1 MVHRKAPSLE
11 EARELFLE
19 DPNKMLQEWADEW
32 GVTHERVRQ
41 LRIES
46 GVPQR
51 GAYNEE
57 TAEAI
62 LEIIKTGR
70 GGLTTPRTY
79 EEQPI
84 GLERF
89 KTWMEEEE
97 GLADKV
103 NEAQK
108 IAAKSL
114 KDPIEKECKYC
125 REWKPVEE
133 YKRNQ
138 RYLDGLTRF
147 CIECIDIL
155 KQQKDDLGDDKMKI
169 CLSCKKDKKSSHF
182 AKNPNSPDGLK
193 LFCKDCHKVSK
204 RKKRQKNRVIN
215 KDA

>member
-11 EARELFLE
+11 EARELFLA
-19 DPNKMLQEWADEW
+19 DPNKMLQSWADEW

-62 LEIIKTGR
+62 LEIIRTGR

-79 EEQPI
+79 EGQPI

-89 KTWMEEEE
+89 KTWIEEEE
-97 GLADKV
+97 GLAERV
-103 NEAQK
+103 SEAQK
-108 IAAKSL
+108 IALKNL
-114 KDPIEKECKYC
+114 KDPVEKECKYC

-133 YKRNQ
+133 YARNQ
-138 RYLDGLTRF
+138 KYLDGLTRF
-147 CIECIDIL
+147 CVDCIKVL
-155 KQQKDDLGDDKMKI
+155 KEKKEELGDDKMKV
-169 CLSCKKDKKSSHF
+169 CLACKKDKKTSEFS
-182 AKNPNSPDGLK
+182 KNPNTKDKLK
-193 LFCKDCHKVSK
+193 IFCKDCHKAMK
-204 RKKRQKNRVIN
+204 RRKRRQNRNAI
-215 KDA
+215 

>member
-11 EARELFLE
+11 EARELFLA
-19 DPNKMLQEWADEW
+19 DPNKMLQTWADEW

-62 LEIIKTGR
+62 LEIIRTGR

-79 EEQPI
+79 EGQPI

-89 KTWMEEEE
+89 KTWIEEEE
-97 GLADKV
+97 GLKERV
-103 NEAQK
+103 EQAQK
-108 IAAKSL
+108 EALKNL

-133 YKRNQ
+133 YSRNQ
-138 RYLDGLTRF
+138 KYLDGLTRF
-147 CIECIDIL
+147 CKDCMIIL
-155 KQQKDDLGDDKMKI
+155 KEKKEQLGDDKMKV
-169 CLSCKKDKKSSHF
+169 CLSCKVDKKTSEFS
-182 AKNPNSPDGLK
+182 KNPNAQDKLK
-193 LFCKDCHKVSK
+193 IFCKDCHKAFK
-204 RKKRQKNRVIN
+204 RRKRRQSRN
-215 KDA
+215 A

>member
-11 EARELFLE
+11 EARELFLA
-19 DPNKMLQEWADEW
+19 DPNKMLQSWADEW

-62 LEIIKTGR
+62 LEIIRTGR

-79 EEQPI
+79 EGQPI

-89 KTWMEEEE
+89 KTWIEEEE
-97 GLADKV
+97 GLAERV
-103 NEAQK
+103 SEAQK
-108 IAAKSL
+108 IALKNL

-133 YKRNQ
+133 YAKNQ
-138 RYLDGLTRF
+138 KYLDGLTRF
-147 CIECIDIL
+147 CVNCIKVL
-155 KQQKDDLGDDKMKI
+155 KEKKEELGDDKMKV
-169 CLSCKKDKKSSHF
+169 CLACKQDKKTSEFS
-182 AKNPNSPDGLK
+182 KNPNTKDKLK
-193 LFCKDCHKVSK
+193 IFCKDCHKAMK
-204 RKKRQKNRVIN
+204 RRKRRQSRNGI
-215 KDA
+215 

>member
-11 EARELFLE
+11 EARELFLA
-19 DPNKMLQEWADEW
+19 DPNKMLQSWADEW

-62 LEIIKTGR
+62 LEIIRTGR

-79 EEQPI
+79 EGQPI

-89 KTWMEEEE
+89 KTWIEEEE
-97 GLADKV
+97 GLKERV
-103 NEAQK
+103 EEAQK
-108 IAAKSL
+108 EALKNL

-133 YKRNQ
+133 YSRNQ
-138 RYLDGLTRF
+138 KYLDGLTRF
-147 CIECIDIL
+147 CKDCMIIL
-155 KQQKDDLGDDKMKI
+155 KEKKEELGDDKMKL
-169 CLSCKKDKKSSHF
+169 CLSCKKDKKTSEFS
-182 AKNPNSPDGLK
+182 KNPNTQDKLK
-193 LFCKDCHKVSK
+193 IFCKDCHKAFK
-204 RKKRQKNRVIN
+204 RRKRRQSRN
-215 KDA
+215 A

>member
-11 EARELFLE
+11 EARELFLA
-19 DPNKMLQEWADEW
+19 DPNKMLQSWADEW

-62 LEIIKTGR
+62 LEIIRTGR

-79 EEQPI
+79 EGQPI

-89 KTWMEEEE
+89 KTWIDEEE
-97 GLADKV
+97 GLAEKV
-103 NEAQK
+103 AEAQK
-108 IAAKSL
+108 EAAKML

-125 REWKPVEE
+125 REWKPVED
-133 YKRNQ
+133 YLRNQ
-138 RYLDGLTRF
+138 KYLDGLTRYCIA
-147 CIECIDIL
+147 CIEIIKA
-155 KQQKDDLGDDKMKI
+155 KQEQIGDDSTKK
-169 CLSCKKDKKSSHF
+169 CLACGEEKKKTEFS
-182 AKNPNSPDGLK
+182 KNPNTADKLK
-193 LFCKDCHKVSK
+193 IFCKNCHKGNK
-204 RKKRQKNRVIN
+204 RKQRIQKRNAI
-215 KDA
+215 

>member
-1 MVHRKAPSLE
+1 MVHRKAPSLD

-19 DPNKMLQEWADEW
+19 NPNKMLQDWADEW

-57 TAEAI
+57 TAQAI
-62 LEIIKTGR
+62 LEIISTGR

-79 EEQPI
+79 EGQPI

-89 KTWMEEEE
+89 KTWIEEEE
-97 GLADKV
+97 GLAERV
-103 NEAQK
+103 SEAQK
-108 IAAKSL
+108 TALKNL

-125 REWKPVEE
+125 REWKPVDS

-138 RYLDGLTRF
+138 KYLDGLTRF
-147 CIECIDIL
+147 CIECIELL
-155 KQQKDDLGDDKMKI
+155 KEKKQNIGEEKLKM
-169 CLSCKKDKKSSHF
+169 CLSCKKDKPTSEFS
-182 AKNPNSPDGLK
+182 KNPNAPDSLRM
-193 LFCKDCHKVSK
+193 FCKDCHKAQK
-204 RKKRQKNRVIN
+204 RKQRRQARKFN
-215 KDA
+215 A

>member
-11 EARELFLE
+11 EARELFLA
-19 DPNKMLQEWADEW
+19 DPNKMLQSWADEW

-62 LEIIKTGR
+62 LEIISTGR

-79 EEQPI
+79 EGQPI

-89 KTWMEEEE
+89 KTWIEEEE
-97 GLADKV
+97 GLKERV
-103 NEAQK
+103 EQAQK
-108 IAAKSL
+108 EALKNL

-133 YKRNQ
+133 YSRNQ
-138 RYLDGLTRF
+138 KYLDGLSRF
-147 CIECIDIL
+147 CKDCMIIL
-155 KQQKDDLGDDKMKI
+155 KEKKEELGDDKMKL
-169 CLSCKKDKKSSHF
+169 CLSCKKDKKTSEFS
-182 AKNPNSPDGLK
+182 KNPNTQDKLK
-193 LFCKDCHKVSK
+193 IFCKDCHKAFK
-204 RKKRQKNRVIN
+204 RRKRRQSRN
-215 KDA
+215 A

>member
-11 EARELFLE
+11 EARELFLA
-19 DPNKMLQEWADEW
+19 DPNKMLQSWADEW

-62 LEIIKTGR
+62 LEIIRTGR

-79 EEQPI
+79 EGQPI

-89 KTWMEEEE
+89 KTWIEEEE
-97 GLADKV
+97 GLKERV
-103 NEAQK
+103 EKAQK
-108 IAAKSL
+108 EALKNL

-133 YKRNQ
+133 YLRNQ
-138 RYLDGLTRF
+138 KYLDGLSRF
-147 CIECIDIL
+147 CKDCMIIL
-155 KQQKDDLGDDKMKI
+155 KEKKEELGDDKMKL
-169 CLSCKKDKKSSHF
+169 CLSCKKDKKTSEFS
-182 AKNPNSPDGLK
+182 KNPNTKDKLK
-193 LFCKDCHKVSK
+193 IFCKDCHKAFK
-204 RKKRQKNRVIN
+204 RRKRRQSRN
-215 KDA
+215 A

>member
-11 EARELFLE
+11 EARELFLA
-19 DPNKMLQEWADEW
+19 DPNKMLQSWADVW

-62 LEIIKTGR
+62 LEIIRTGR

-79 EEQPI
+79 EGQPI

-89 KTWMEEEE
+89 KTWIEEEE
-97 GLADKV
+97 GLKERV
-103 NEAQK
+103 EQAQK
-108 IAAKSL
+108 EALKNL

-133 YKRNQ
+133 YSRNQ
-138 RYLDGLTRF
+138 KYLDGLTRF
-147 CIECIDIL
+147 CKDCMIIL
-155 KQQKDDLGDDKMKI
+155 KDKKEELGDDKMKL
-169 CLSCKKDKKSSHF
+169 CLSCKKDKKTSEFS
-182 AKNPNSPDGLK
+182 KNPNAQDKLK
-193 LFCKDCHKVSK
+193 IFCKECHKAFK
-204 RKKRQKNRVIN
+204 RRKRRQSRNGI
-215 KDA
+215 

>member
-11 EARELFLE
+11 EAREFFLA

-51 GAYNEE
+51 GAYNQE
-57 TAEAI
+57 TAESI
-62 LEIIKTGR
+62 LEIIRSGR

-89 KTWMEEEE
+89 KTWIEEEE
-97 GLADKV
+97 GLAERV
-103 NEAQK
+103 SEAQK
-108 IAAKSL
+108 EAAKSL

-125 REWKPVEE
+125 RQWKPVEE
-133 YKRNQ
+133 YKKNQ
-138 RYLDGLTRF
+138 RYIDGLTRF
-147 CIECIDIL
+147 CIECIKIL
-155 KQQKDDLGDDKMKI
+155 KAKKEEFGDEKIKI
-169 CLSCKKDKKSSHF
+169 CLSCKKDKKHSDF
-182 AKNPNSPDGLK
+182 AKSPNTQDKLK
-193 LFCKDCHKVSK
+193 IFCKECHKSYK
-204 RKKRQKNRVIN
+204 RKKRRTNRTVEKN
-215 KDA
+215 A

>member
-11 EARELFLE
+11 EARDLFLA
-19 DPNKMLQEWADEW
+19 DPNKMLQSWADEW

-62 LEIIKTGR
+62 LEIISTGR

-79 EEQPI
+79 EGQPI

-89 KTWMEEEE
+89 KTWIEEEE
-97 GLADKV
+97 GLKERV
-103 NEAQK
+103 EQAQK
-108 IAAKSL
+108 EALKNL

-133 YKRNQ
+133 YSRNQ
-138 RYLDGLTRF
+138 KYLDGLSRF
-147 CIECIDIL
+147 CKDCMIIL
-155 KQQKDDLGDDKMKI
+155 KEKKEELGDDKMKL
-169 CLSCKKDKKSSHF
+169 CLSCKKDKKTSEFS
-182 AKNPNSPDGLK
+182 KNPNTQDKLK
-193 LFCKDCHKVSK
+193 IFCKDCHKAFK
-204 RKKRQKNRVIN
+204 RRKRRQSRN
-215 KDA
+215 A

>member
-11 EARELFLE
+11 EARELFLA
-19 DPNKMLQEWADEW
+19 DPNKMLQSWADEW

-62 LEIIKTGR
+62 LEIIRTGR

-79 EEQPI
+79 EGQPI

-89 KTWMEEEE
+89 KTWIEEEE
-97 GLADKV
+97 GLKERV
-103 NEAQK
+103 EQAQK
-108 IAAKSL
+108 EALKNL

-133 YKRNQ
+133 YSRNQ
-138 RYLDGLTRF
+138 KYLDGLTRF
-147 CIECIDIL
+147 CKDCMIIL
-155 KQQKDDLGDDKMKI
+155 KEKKEELGDDKMKL
-169 CLSCKKDKKSSHF
+169 CLSCKKDKKTSEFS
-182 AKNPNSPDGLK
+182 KNPNAQDKLK
-193 LFCKDCHKVSK
+193 IFCKDCHKAFK
-204 RKKRQKNRVIN
+204 RRKRRQSRN
-215 KDA
+215 A

>member
-11 EARELFLE
+11 EARELFLS
-19 DPNKMLQEWADEW
+19 DPNKMLQTWADEW

-57 TAEAI
+57 TAQAI
-62 LEIIKTGR
+62 LEIISTGR

-79 EEQPI
+79 EGQPI

-89 KTWMEEEE
+89 KTWIEEEE
-97 GLADKV
+97 GLPERV
-103 NEAQK
+103 SEAQK
-108 IAAKSL
+108 TALKNL

-125 REWKPVEE
+125 REWKPVED

-138 RYLDGLTRF
+138 KYLDGLTRF
-147 CIECIDIL
+147 CKECITVLKEKKQDIGEEKL
-155 KQQKDDLGDDKMKI
+155 KI
-169 CLSCKKDKKSSHF
+169 CLACKQDKPVSEFS
-182 AKNPNSPDGLK
+182 KNPNAPDSLRM
-193 LFCKDCHKVSK
+193 FCKNCHKAQK
-204 RKKRQKNRVIN
+204 RKQRRQARKFN
-215 KDA
+215 A

>member
-11 EARELFLE
+11 EARELFLA
-19 DPNKMLQEWADEW
+19 DPNKMLQTWADEW

-62 LEIIKTGR
+62 LEIIRTGR

-79 EEQPI
+79 EGQPI

-89 KTWMEEEE
+89 KTWIEEEE
-97 GLADKV
+97 GLAERV
-103 NEAQK
+103 SEAQK
-108 IAAKSL
+108 IALKNL

-133 YKRNQ
+133 YSRNQ
-138 RYLDGLTRF
+138 KYLDGLSRF
-147 CIECIDIL
+147 CKDCIIIL
-155 KQQKDDLGDDKMKI
+155 KEKKEELGDDKMKL
-169 CLSCKKDKKSSHF
+169 CLSCKKDKKTSEFS
-182 AKNPNSPDGLK
+182 KNPNAQDKLK
-193 LFCKDCHKVSK
+193 IFCKDCHKAFK
-204 RKKRQKNRVIN
+204 RRKRRQSRNGI
-215 KDA
+215 

>member
-11 EARELFLE
+11 EARELFLA
-19 DPNKMLQEWADEW
+19 DPNKMLQSWADEW

-62 LEIIKTGR
+62 LEIIRTGR

-79 EEQPI
+79 EGQPI

-89 KTWMEEEE
+89 KTWIEEEE
-97 GLADKV
+97 GLKERV
-103 NEAQK
+103 EKAQK
-108 IAAKSL
+108 EALKNL

-133 YKRNQ
+133 YLRNQ
-138 RYLDGLTRF
+138 KYLDGLSRF
-147 CIECIDIL
+147 CKDCMIIL
-155 KQQKDDLGDDKMKI
+155 KEKKEELGDDRMKL
-169 CLSCKKDKKSSHF
+169 CLSCKKDKKTSEFS
-182 AKNPNSPDGLK
+182 KNPNAKDKLK
-193 LFCKDCHKVSK
+193 IFCKDCHKAFK
-204 RKKRQKNRVIN
+204 RRKRRQSRN
-215 KDA
+215 A

>member
-11 EARELFLE
+11 EARELFLS
-19 DPNKMLQEWADEW
+19 DPNKMLQTWADEW

-57 TAEAI
+57 TAQAI
-62 LEIIKTGR
+62 LEIISTGR

-79 EEQPI
+79 EGQPI

-89 KTWMEEEE
+89 KTWIEEEE
-97 GLADKV
+97 GLEERVA
-103 NEAQK
+103 EAQK
-108 IAAKSL
+108 TALKNL

-125 REWKPVEE
+125 REWKPVED

-138 RYLDGLTRF
+138 KYLDGLTRF
-147 CIECIDIL
+147 CKQCIDVL
-155 KQQKDDLGDDKMKI
+155 KEKKQNIGEEKLKVCLACKQDKPV
-169 CLSCKKDKKSSHF
+169 SEFS
-182 AKNPNSPDGLK
+182 KNPNAPDSLRM
-193 LFCKDCHKVSK
+193 FCKNCH
-204 RKKRQKNRVIN
+204 
-215 KDA
+215 

>member
-1 MVHRKAPSLE
+1 MVHRKAPSLD

-19 DPNKMLQEWADEW
+19 NPNKMLQEWADEW

-57 TAEAI
+57 TAQSI

-79 EEQPI
+79 EGQPI

-89 KTWMEEEE
+89 KTWIEEEE
-97 GLADKV
+97 GLAERV
-103 NEAQK
+103 SEAQK

-133 YKRNQ
+133 YSRTQK
-138 RYLDGLTRF
+138 YLDGYSKF
-147 CIECIDIL
+147 CKSCIVEIKKKKEEAGDTSL
-155 KQQKDDLGDDKMKI
+155 KHCIK
-169 CLSCKKDKKSSHF
+169 CKKDKKKTEFS
-182 AKNPNSPDGLK
+182 KNPNAPDGFK
-193 LFCKDCHKVSK
+193 MFCKSCHKELK
-204 RKKRQKNRVIN
+204 RKQRKQNRKLN
-215 KDA
+215 A

>member
-11 EARELFLE
+11 EARELFSQN
-19 DPNKMLQEWADEW
+19 PNKMLQEWADEW

-62 LEIIKTGR
+62 LEIIRTGR

-79 EEQPI
+79 ESQPI

-89 KTWMEEEE
+89 KTWIEEEE
-97 GLADKV
+97 GLKERV
-103 NEAQK
+103 EQAQK
-108 IAAKSL
+108 EALKNL

-125 REWKPVEE
+125 REWKPTEE
-133 YKRNQ
+133 YSRNQ
-138 RYLDGLTRF
+138 KYLDGLTRF
-147 CIECIDIL
+147 CKDCMVIL
-155 KQQKDDLGDDKMKI
+155 KEKKEELGDDKMKL
-169 CLSCKKDKKSSHF
+169 CLSCKKDKKTSEFS
-182 AKNPNSPDGLK
+182 KNPNAQDKLK
-193 LFCKDCHKVSK
+193 IFCKDCHKAFK
-204 RKKRQKNRVIN
+204 RRKRRQSRNGI
-215 KDA
+215 

>member
-11 EARELFLE
+11 EARELFLA

-62 LEIIKTGR
+62 LEIIRTGR

-79 EEQPI
+79 EGQPI

-89 KTWMEEEE
+89 KTWIEEEE
-97 GLADKV
+97 DLKERV
-103 NEAQK
+103 EQAQK
-108 IAAKSL
+108 EALKNL

-133 YKRNQ
+133 YLRNQ
-138 RYLDGLTRF
+138 KYLDGLSRF
-147 CIECIDIL
+147 CKDCTIIL
-155 KQQKDDLGDDKMKI
+155 KKKKEELGDDKMKL
-169 CLSCKKDKKSSHF
+169 CLSCKKDKKTSEFS
-182 AKNPNSPDGLK
+182 KNPNAQDKLK
-193 LFCKDCHKVSK
+193 IFCKECHKAFK
-204 RKKRQKNRVIN
+204 RRKRRQSRNEI
-215 KDA
+215 

>member
-11 EARELFLE
+11 EARELFLS
-19 DPNKMLQEWADEW
+19 DPNKMLQTWADEW

-57 TAEAI
+57 TAQAI
-62 LEIIKTGR
+62 LEIISTGR

-79 EEQPI
+79 EGQPI

-89 KTWMEEEE
+89 KTWIEEEE
-97 GLADKV
+97 GLAERV
-103 NEAQK
+103 SEAQK
-108 IAAKSL
+108 TALKNL

-125 REWKPVEE
+125 REWKPVED

-138 RYLDGLTRF
+138 KYLDGLTRF
-147 CIECIDIL
+147 CKECIIVL
-155 KQQKDDLGDDKMKI
+155 KEKKQNIGEEKLKI
-169 CLSCKKDKKSSHF
+169 CLACKQDKPVSEFS
-182 AKNPNSPDGLK
+182 KNPNAPDSLRM
-193 LFCKDCHKVSK
+193 FCKNCHKVQK
-204 RKKRQKNRVIN
+204 RKQRRQTRKFN
-215 KDA
+215 A

>member
-11 EARELFLE
+11 EARELFLK
-19 DPNKMLQEWADEW
+19 DPNKMLQTWADEW

-62 LEIIKTGR
+62 LEIIRTGR

-79 EEQPI
+79 EGQPI

-89 KTWMEEEE
+89 KTWIEEEE
-97 GLADKV
+97 GLKERV
-103 NEAQK
+103 EQAQK
-108 IAAKSL
+108 EALKNL

-133 YKRNQ
+133 YSRNQ
-138 RYLDGLTRF
+138 KYLDGLTRF
-147 CIECIDIL
+147 CKDCMIIL
-155 KQQKDDLGDDKMKI
+155 KEKKEQLGDDKMKL
-169 CLSCKKDKKSSHF
+169 CLSCKVDKKTSEFS
-182 AKNPNSPDGLK
+182 KNPNAQDKLK
-193 LFCKDCHKVSK
+193 IFCKDCHKAFK
-204 RKKRQKNRVIN
+204 RRKRRQSRN
-215 KDA
+215 A

>member
-11 EARELFLE
+11 EARELFLA
-19 DPNKMLQEWADEW
+19 DPNKMLQSWADEW

-62 LEIIKTGR
+62 LEIIRTGR

-79 EEQPI
+79 EGQPI

-89 KTWMEEEE
+89 KTWIEEEE
-97 GLADKV
+97 GLKERV
-103 NEAQK
+103 EQAQK
-108 IAAKSL
+108 EALKNL

-133 YKRNQ
+133 YSRNQ
-138 RYLDGLTRF
+138 KYLDGLTRF
-147 CIECIDIL
+147 CKDCMIIL
-155 KQQKDDLGDDKMKI
+155 KDKKEELGDDKMKL
-169 CLSCKKDKKSSHF
+169 CLSCKKDKKTSEFS
-182 AKNPNSPDGLK
+182 KNPNAQDKLK
-193 LFCKDCHKVSK
+193 IFCKDCHKAFK
-204 RKKRQKNRVIN
+204 RRKRRQSRNGI
-215 KDA
+215 

>member
-11 EARELFLE
+11 EARELFLT

-51 GAYNEE
+51 GAYNQE

-79 EEQPI
+79 EEQSI

-108 IAAKSL
+108 LAAKSL

-133 YKRNQ
+133 YKKNGSNISYTVLSLPDVTVLPNIDNRSSIQWSPGISFAESIKSEIENQ
-138 RYLDGLTRF
+138 
-147 CIECIDIL
+147 
-155 KQQKDDLGDDKMKI
+155 
-169 CLSCKKDKKSSHF
+169 
-182 AKNPNSPDGLK
+182 
-193 LFCKDCHKVSK
+193 
-204 RKKRQKNRVIN
+204 
-215 KDA
+215 

>member
-11 EARELFLE
+11 EARELFLA
-19 DPNKMLQEWADEW
+19 DPNKMLQTWADEW

-62 LEIIKTGR
+62 LEIIRTGR

-79 EEQPI
+79 EGQPI

-89 KTWMEEEE
+89 KTWIEEEE
-97 GLADKV
+97 GLKERV
-103 NEAQK
+103 EQAQK
-108 IAAKSL
+108 EALKNL

-133 YKRNQ
+133 YSRNQ
-138 RYLDGLTRF
+138 KYLDGLSRF
-147 CIECIDIL
+147 CKDCIIIL
-155 KQQKDDLGDDKMKI
+155 KEKKEELGDDKMKL
-169 CLSCKKDKKSSHF
+169 CLSCKKDKKTSEFS
-182 AKNPNSPDGLK
+182 KNPNAQDKLK
-193 LFCKDCHKVSK
+193 IFCKDCHKAFK
-204 RKKRQKNRVIN
+204 RRKRRQSRNGI
-215 KDA
+215 

>member
-11 EARELFLE
+11 EARELFLA
-19 DPNKMLQEWADEW
+19 DPNKMLQSWADEW

-62 LEIIKTGR
+62 LEIIRTGR

-79 EEQPI
+79 EGQPI

-89 KTWMEEEE
+89 KTWIEEEE
-97 GLADKV
+97 GLKERV
-103 NEAQK
+103 EQAQK
-108 IAAKSL
+108 EALKNL

-133 YKRNQ
+133 YSRNQ
-138 RYLDGLTRF
+138 KYLDGLSRF
-147 CIECIDIL
+147 CKDCMIIL
-155 KQQKDDLGDDKMKI
+155 KEKKEELGDDKMKL
-169 CLSCKKDKKSSHF
+169 CLSCKKDKKTSEFS
-182 AKNPNSPDGLK
+182 KNPNAQDKLK
-193 LFCKDCHKVSK
+193 IFCKDCHKAFK
-204 RKKRQKNRVIN
+204 RRKRRQSRNGI
-215 KDA
+215 

>member
-11 EARELFLE
+11 EARELFLA
-19 DPNKMLQEWADEW
+19 DPNKMLQSWADEW

-62 LEIIKTGR
+62 LEIIRTGR

-79 EEQPI
+79 EGQPI

-89 KTWMEEEE
+89 KTWIEEEE
-97 GLADKV
+97 GLAEKV
-103 NEAQK
+103 SEAQK
-108 IAAKSL
+108 IALKNL

-133 YKRNQ
+133 YARNQ
-138 RYLDGLTRF
+138 KYLDGLTRF
-147 CIECIDIL
+147 CVDCIKVL
-155 KQQKDDLGDDKMKI
+155 KQKKEELGDDKMKV
-169 CLSCKKDKKSSHF
+169 CLACKKDKKTSEFS
-182 AKNPNSPDGLK
+182 KNPNTKDKLK
-193 LFCKDCHKVSK
+193 IFCKDCHKAMK
-204 RKKRQKNRVIN
+204 RRKRRQNRNAI
-215 KDA
+215 

>member
-11 EARELFLE
+11 EARELFLA
-19 DPNKMLQEWADEW
+19 DPNKMLQAWADEW

-57 TAEAI
+57 IAEAI
-62 LEIIKTGR
+62 LDIIKTGR

-79 EEQPI
+79 EDQPI

-89 KTWMEEEE
+89 KTWIDEEE

-103 NEAQK
+103 SEAQK
-108 IAAKSL
+108 IAAKNL

-125 REWKPVEE
+125 KHWKPVEE
-133 YKRNQ
+133 YSRNQ
-138 RYLDGLTRF
+138 KYLDGLTRF
-147 CIECIDIL
+147 CKECIAIL
-155 KQQKDDLGDDKMKI
+155 KQKKNDLGEEKLKR
-169 CLSCKKDKKSSHF
+169 CLACKQDKKISDFS
-182 AKNPNSPDGLK
+182 KNPNAPDSLRM
-193 LFCKDCHKVSK
+193 FCKDCHKAQK
-204 RKKRQKNRVIN
+204 RKQRRQARKFH
-215 KDA
+215 A

>member
-11 EARELFLE
+11 EARELFSQN
-19 DPNKMLQEWADEW
+19 PNKMLQEWADEW

-62 LEIIKTGR
+62 LEIIRTGR

-79 EEQPI
+79 ESQPI

-89 KTWMEEEE
+89 KTWIEEEE
-97 GLADKV
+97 GLKERV
-103 NEAQK
+103 EQAQK
-108 IAAKSL
+108 EALKNL

-125 REWKPVEE
+125 REWKPTEE
-133 YKRNQ
+133 YSRNQ
-138 RYLDGLTRF
+138 KYLDGLTRF
-147 CIECIDIL
+147 CKDCMIIL
-155 KQQKDDLGDDKMKI
+155 KDKKEELGDDKMKL
-169 CLSCKKDKKSSHF
+169 CLSCKKDKKTSEFS
-182 AKNPNSPDGLK
+182 KNPNAQDKLK
-193 LFCKDCHKVSK
+193 IFCKECHKAFK
-204 RKKRQKNRVIN
+204 RRKRRQSRNGI
-215 KDA
+215 

>member
-11 EARELFLE
+11 EARELFLS
-19 DPNKMLQEWADEW
+19 DPNKMLQTWADEW

-57 TAEAI
+57 TAQSI
-62 LEIIKTGR
+62 LEIISTGR

-79 EEQPI
+79 EGQPI

-89 KTWMEEEE
+89 KTWIEEEE
-97 GLADKV
+97 GLAERV
-103 NEAQK
+103 SEAQK
-108 IAAKSL
+108 TALKNL

-125 REWKPVEE
+125 REWKPVER

-138 RYLDGLTRF
+138 KYVDGSTRF
-147 CIECIDIL
+147 CIECIE
-155 KQQKDDLGDDKMKI
+155 
-169 CLSCKKDKKSSHF
+169 
-182 AKNPNSPDGLK
+182 
-193 LFCKDCHKVSK
+193 
-204 RKKRQKNRVIN
+204 
-215 KDA
+215 